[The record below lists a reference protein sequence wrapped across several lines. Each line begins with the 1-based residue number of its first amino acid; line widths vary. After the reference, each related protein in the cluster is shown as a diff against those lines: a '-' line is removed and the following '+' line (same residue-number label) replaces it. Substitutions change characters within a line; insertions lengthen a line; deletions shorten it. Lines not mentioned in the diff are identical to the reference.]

1 MLDGGR
7 RCRNDR
13 IERYVYLLG
22 RLTFLGGLQ
31 LDRLAATGGVERES
45 GGRSMGHGVF
55 DVFKQGTKRAFCFLP
70 RETRFP

>member
-22 RLTFLGGLQ
+22 RLTFLGGYSWT
-31 LDRLAATGGVERES
+31 DWRRLV
-45 GGRSMGHGVF
+45 V
-55 DVFKQGTKRAFCFLP
+55 
-70 RETRFP
+70 